1 MLQQYYNNTASAP
14 SALAKHMWKR
24 EDPGAGNQ
32 AEGSEMEMATSTDG
46 NHTHA
51 ITGGDTET
59 RPKTYCVSFFIK
71 VD

>member
-46 NHTHA
+46 NHTHT

-59 RPKTYCVSFFIK
+59 RPKTYCVNFWIK